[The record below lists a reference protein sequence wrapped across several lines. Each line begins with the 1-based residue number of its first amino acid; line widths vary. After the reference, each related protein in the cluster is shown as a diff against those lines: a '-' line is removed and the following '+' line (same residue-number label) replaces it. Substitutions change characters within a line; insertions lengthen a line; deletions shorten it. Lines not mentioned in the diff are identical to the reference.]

1 METKEKKRHPYTVTE
16 RPPKGKRPERKERKL
31 KDSDVIY
38 TPPKPFQRGRFI
50 LRLVTVTAIVLAV
63 VLGMSVFFKVQTVEV
78 SGCEKYSPWEVSEA
92 ADIEIGSNL
101 LTVSRAQIGGNIIS
115 KLPYVD
121 SVRVGINLPDT
132 VMIEITELDV
142 VYAIEDAEGNW
153 WFMDCDGKIVEMTNA
168 VTAEH
173 YTKVLG
179 VRIQVPEVGQQ
190 AAAQEAQT
198 TTIPVVEEEEET
210 GEETEETEEVTLPV
224 QTPTI
229 SVGITGAERL
239 RTVLTVLQQLSTN
252 SVSGMIDS
260 VDVSSLSAIELWY
273 DERFQ
278 VNLGDLTQLE
288 YKLGTLKATIEKME
302 AYESGHLDLSFTN
315 WPDKVGYT
323 PFT

>member
-1 METKEKKRHPYTVTE
+1 METKERRRHPYKVS
-16 RPPKGKRPERKERKL
+16 GKPTNGSKSVRKERKL

-38 TPPKPFQRGRFI
+38 TPPKPFKRGRFI
-50 LRLVTVTAIVLAV
+50 LHLVTVAAVVLAI
-63 VLGMSVFFKVQTVEV
+63 VLGMSVFFKVQTVKV
-78 SGCEKYSPWEVSEA
+78 SGCGKYTPWEVSEA
-92 ADIEIGSNL
+92 ADIELGSNL
-101 LTVSRAQIGGNIIS
+101 MTISRAQIGGNIIS

-179 VRIQVPEVGQQ
+179 VRIQVPEIGQQ
-190 AAAQEAQT
+190 AVAQEAQT
-198 TTIPVVEEEEET
+198 TTIPVMEEEGEEGEEET
-210 GEETEETEEVTLPV
+210 KEVTLPV

-229 SVGITGAERL
+229 AVGLTGAERL

-260 VDVSSLSAIELWY
+260 VDVSSLTSIELWY

-288 YKLGTLKATIEKME
+288 YKLGALKATVEKME